1 MLLRES
7 VRSLDIASGETV
19 VDATFGRGGHSRVF
33 LDAVGPEGR
42 VIALDVDPAAVLA
55 AKELSEVENFH
66 FVRQNFR
73 NVDVALALLGIKQV
87 QKVFFDLGVSSPQFD
102 QGERGFSY
110 RFDGPLDMRMDPSQ
124 NKNAALILN
133 TSTEQE
139 LQQILWE
146 YGEERWSKRIA
157 QFILAERSKSP
168 LKTTAQLVDLIR
180 AAIPKEV
187 RDKEDQHPA
196 RRTFQALRIA
206 VNDELGALRDALAQA
221 VQFLGPQG
229 RIGCISFH
237 SLEDR
242 TVKQFF
248 ADRARNCICPPS
260 IPSCACEHRA
270 TLKVIT
276 KKPIAPSSEEIL
288 ANPRARSAHLRVAEK
303 LG

>member
-237 SLEDR
+237 SISPWGVTR
-242 TVKQFF
+242 VKLDPREVDLMFCAVMSAKQ
-248 ADRARNCICPPS
+248 S
-260 IPSCACEHRA
+260 IAYDKTP
-270 TLKVIT
+270 T
-276 KKPIAPSSEEIL
+276 
-288 ANPRARSAHLRVAEK
+288 
-303 LG
+303 

>member
-1 MLLRES
+1 MLLNES
-7 VRSLDIASGETV
+7 VRGLAISPGETV
-19 VDATFGRGGHSRVF
+19 VDATFGRGGHTRAF
-33 LDAVGPEGR
+33 LEAVGPQGR

-55 AKELSEVENFH
+55 AEQLSEVKNFY

-73 NVDVALALLGIKQV
+73 NVDAALTLLGIQQV
-87 QKVFFDLGVSSPQFD
+87 HKVFFDLGVSSPQFD

-110 RFDGPLDMRMDPSQ
+110 RFDGPLDMRMDPTQKIS
-124 NKNAALILN
+124 AAHLLN

-146 YGEERWSKRIA
+146 YGEERWAKRIA
-157 QFILAERSKSP
+157 QFIIAERTKAP
-168 LKTTAQLVDLIR
+168 LHTTAQLVDLIR

-187 RDKEDQHPA
+187 REKEDQHPA

-206 VNDELGALRDALAQA
+206 VNDELGALRDALTKA
-221 VQFLGPQG
+221 LELLRPQG

-248 ADRARNCICPPS
+248 VDRARDCICPPS
-260 IPSCACEHRA
+260 IPSCVCGHRA
-270 TLKVIT
+270 SLKVIT
-276 KKPIAPSSEEIL
+276 KKPTAPSSDEIA

>member
-1 MLLRES
+1 MLLSES
-7 VRSLDIASGETV
+7 VRGLEITSGEIV
-19 VDATFGRGGHSRVF
+19 VDATFGRGGHSRAF

-42 VIALDVDPAAVLA
+42 VIALDVDPTAVLA
-55 AKELSEVENFH
+55 AKELSEVGNFH

-73 NVDVALALLGIKQV
+73 DVDVALTLLGIKQV
-87 QKVFFDLGVSSPQFD
+87 HKVFFDLGVSSPQFD

-124 NKNAALILN
+124 KISAAHILN

-146 YGEERWSKRIA
+146 YGEERWAKRIA
-157 QFILAERSKSP
+157 QFVVTERTKAP
-168 LKTTAQLVDLIR
+168 LQTTAQLVGLVR

-206 VNDELGALRDALAQA
+206 VNDELDALSDALAKA
-221 VQFLGPQG
+221 IEFLRPQG

-242 TVKQFF
+242 AVKQFF
-248 ADRARNCICPPS
+248 ADRARDCICPSS
-260 IPSCACEHRA
+260 IPSCVCGHRA
-270 TLKVIT
+270 SLRVVT
-276 KKPIAPSSEEIL
+276 KKPIAPSSEEIVM
-288 ANPRARSAHLRVAEK
+288 NPRARSAHLRVAEK
-303 LG
+303 LC

>member
-1 MLLRES
+1 MITIEHIAVLLSES
-7 VRSLDIASGETV
+7 VRSLEIVSGETV
-19 VDATFGRGGHSRVF
+19 VDATFGRGGHSKAF

-42 VIALDVDPAAVLA
+42 VIALDVDPSAVLA
-55 AKELSEVENFH
+55 AKELSEVKNFH

-73 NVDVALALLGIKQV
+73 NVDMALTQLGIEQV
-87 QKVFFDLGVSSPQFD
+87 HKVFFDLGVSSPQFD

-124 NKNAALILN
+124 EMSAARILN

-139 LQQILWE
+139 LRQILWE
-146 YGEERWSKRIA
+146 YGEERWAKRIA
-157 QFILAERSKSP
+157 QFMIAERTRSP
-168 LKTTAQLVDLIR
+168 LLTTAQLVDLIR

-187 RDKEDQHPA
+187 REKEDQHPA

-206 VNDELGALRDALAQA
+206 VNDELGALSDALAKA
-221 VQFLGPQG
+221 VELLGPQG

-248 ADRARNCICPPS
+248 ADRARNCICPPG
-260 IPSCACEHRA
+260 IPSCVCGHKAS
-270 TLKVIT
+270 LKVI
-276 KKPIAPSSEEIL
+276 
-288 ANPRARSAHLRVAEK
+288 
-303 LG
+303 